1 MYRNRSKLLIGL
13 YQAHRYGNLNM
24 EYKIKK
30 THHGISRFF
39 YFVGSKK
46 ARTKS
51 QNYKLHHLEQHR
63 KHRFDEIEF
72 QHRFR

>member
-1 MYRNRSKLLIGL
+1 MNEMEQCECRNQSKLLIGL

-30 THHGISRFF
+30 THRGILRFF

-51 QNYKLHHLEQHR
+51 QLELQVAPFGTTQR
-63 KHRFDEIEF
+63 
-72 QHRFR
+72 

>member
-1 MYRNRSKLLIGL
+1 
-13 YQAHRYGNLNM
+13 M

-30 THHGISRFF
+30 THRGISRFF

-51 QNYKLHHLEQHR
+51 QELQVAP
-63 KHRFDEIEF
+63 FGTT
-72 QHRFR
+72 